1 MLTTNLSIIVHAQ
14 WKTVWG
20 LLLDRI
26 ENPQS
31 YQPLVINSKVI
42 DRSDKW
48 VIREVKVQDMIIRER
63 LTMYDGEK
71 AIHSEL
77 LEHPQYEGT
86 IVTRVVPSS
95 TNNPMAPVHLVTDFK
110 LEHKISL
117 TGGWAVITDKEM
129 TTALNDEMELIKK
142 KAEELEK

>member
-1 MLTTNLSIIVHAQ
+1 MITTTLRTIVHAQ
-14 WKTVWG
+14 WETLWS

-26 ENPQS
+26 ENPQR
-31 YQPLVINSKVI
+31 YQPLVVHSKVI

-48 VIREVKVQDMIIRER
+48 VIREMKMQDMFIRER
-63 LTMYDGEK
+63 ITLDDVEK

-86 IVTRVVPSS
+86 IITRLVPTS
-95 TNNPMAPVHLVTDFK
+95 TQNPMAPVHLETVFK
-110 LEHKISL
+110 LEHKSVPL
-117 TGGWAVITDKEM
+117 GGGVITDKEM